1 MPASSPKKQQHPRLA
16 KLVGFAI
23 TTQPERATQ
32 FYRDSLG
39 FKFLKDDGFALVF
52 DAHGTMLRISK
63 LKKFKPAEYTVLGW
77 QVDNIESTVRALSGR
92 GIAFER
98 YPGMPQ
104 DENAICTFPG
114 EAKVAWFKDPD
125 GNVLSVSQ
133 HS

>member
-1 MPASSPKKQQHPRLA
+1 MPASSPKKQHPPRLS

-32 FYRDSLG
+32 FYRDTLG

-63 LKKFKPAEYTVLGW
+63 LKKFTPAEYTVMGW
-77 QVDNIESTVRALSGR
+77 QVEDIDSTVRALR
-92 GIAFER
+92 AQGIAFER

-114 EAKVAWFKDPD
+114 QAKVAWFKDPD

-133 HS
+133 HL